1 MLLRRQLR
9 DKQKTKNKTAD
20 HAFEINKARNLLSQS
35 IRKYHECRSVY
46 IPGLA
51 STNYGEDHERLENEP
66 EVLKLWLPS
75 QLPSEHRAA
84 WCIPGIPFLEFR
96 FRYAQA
102 DDVLANLRRHIKFL
116 RLSRDQ
122 TTKHIKSVSS
132 NTRSQGIVDGFR
144 GKINHLASQY
154 KYARQALLALDP
166 QEKFAPTWKRYFLEL
181 TTDDLRTP
189 VRDNDQPDGQ
199 PSEGR
204 FQPSWIWA
212 VPRAPPIATTTT
224 PSDLSPM
231 LSPAPTPASLLPE
244 DPATVPANQEPNS
257 ALLDG
262 VESQDFERVQWAKC
276 QARAERYEEE
286 VQLTVEEMGR
296 TLRYFE
302 WKRDWWSS
310 FVSGGSNVSG
320 EFDTSSKSNAPLSA
334 GVQDGLRAYARRQ
347 SHVYNDLIASF
358 VGHWRKYLLAHS
370 LGAAW
375 LDNYPP
381 PVDPAPARP
390 SRGHRRSD
398 AGPSPVTEV
407 SVKPTI
413 SNPPTTPHDLDVDAP
428 LDGGSDDDTPGEI
441 DAEIDAK
448 EMLMED

>member
-1 MLLRRQLR
+1 M
-9 DKQKTKNKTAD
+9 
-20 HAFEINKARNLLSQS
+20 
-35 IRKYHECRSVY
+35 
-46 IPGLA
+46 
-51 STNYGEDHERLENEP
+51 
-66 EVLKLWLPS
+66 
-75 QLPSEHRAA
+75 
-84 WCIPGIPFLEFR
+84 
-96 FRYAQA
+96 
-102 DDVLANLRRHIKFL
+102 
-116 RLSRDQ
+116 
-122 TTKHIKSVSS
+122 
-132 NTRSQGIVDGFR
+132 
-144 GKINHLASQY
+144 
-154 KYARQALLALDP
+154 
-166 QEKFAPTWKRYFLEL
+166 
-181 TTDDLRTP
+181 
-189 VRDNDQPDGQ
+189 
-199 PSEGR
+199 
-204 FQPSWIWA
+204 
-212 VPRAPPIATTTT
+212 
-224 PSDLSPM
+224 
-231 LSPAPTPASLLPE
+231 
-244 DPATVPANQEPNS
+244 
-257 ALLDG
+257 
-262 VESQDFERVQWAKC
+262 KC

-334 GVQDGLRAYARRQ
+334 GVQDGLCAYARRQ

-358 VGHWRKYLLAHS
+358 VSHWRKYLLAHS

-413 SNPPTTPHDLDVDAP
+413 SNPRTTPHDLDVDAP

-441 DAEIDAK
+441 DAEIDAE